1 MTPNEPT
8 IQNAASRQTTRA
20 EHEDT
25 VAPTS
30 ELDAKKTRLPK
41 TRTPRAINEQRR
53 HQILDA
59 FLACI
64 GRKGLERT
72 TIADVADEAGL
83 QRTLVYHYFKD
94 RESLIDSLIDYLDE
108 TKLMHRFSAIVVAEP
123 TERLS
128 LLLDTVFAPSFFAPT
143 SEGTDAFT
151 ELVSLGIRDERVG
164 VKMHAMWQNSI
175 SIFEQALV
183 EATGARQEDCAVV
196 AYAITCLFEHNAVM
210 QLLGFGEKENHLAR
224 VACES
229 LISTLM
235 PFSGRRQG

>member
-1 MTPNEPT
+1 MGSTSGQDANEDRP
-8 IQNAASRQTTRA
+8 R
-20 EHEDT
+20 
-25 VAPTS
+25 
-30 ELDAKKTRLPK
+30 K

-53 HQILDA
+53 RQILDA

-94 RESLIDSLIDYLDE
+94 REILIDSLIDYLDE
-108 TKLMHRFSAIVVAEP
+108 TKLMHRFSAVVGAEP
-123 TERLS
+123 KLRLS
-128 LLLDTVFAPSFFAPT
+128 LLLDTVFDPSFFAPT
-143 SEGTDAFT
+143 GEGADAFT
-151 ELVSLGIRDERVG
+151 ELINLGIRDERVG

-175 SIFEQALV
+175 AAFENALI

-210 QLLGFGEKENHLAR
+210 QLLGFGEQENRLAR

-235 PFSGRRQG
+235 PFSGRRPV